1 MFYEGE
7 TVLYDS
13 IYTAWKREKDSE
25 EIQPLPKDFF
35 QKASEYLSELK
46 LSLVEQNKESDAR
59 SANERETEY
68 VEFMLLSLLR
78 MRAKK
83 MLLLPLTDSTELSPN
98 LLESELALIDDLRK
112 ELKKYLEQ
120 PVLLTTKQE
129 KTEKSHQ
136 DGKAHVIAPAQKP
149 SDFMLLRLLQP
160 IPRLVG
166 VDLDE
171 YGPFQ
176 PEDLVSL
183 PRENAMA
190 LIARGVALEVKPSS
204 YQRTGGSES

>member
-1 MFYEGE
+1 
-7 TVLYDS
+7 LYDS

-46 LSLVEQNKESDAR
+46 LSLSEQNKESATR
-59 SANERETEY
+59 SAKERETGY
-68 VEFMLLSLLR
+68 VEFMLLGLLR

-83 MLLLPLTDSTELSPN
+83 MLSLPLTDLELSPN
-98 LLESELALIDDLRK
+98 FLENEFALVDDLRK
-112 ELKKYLEQ
+112 GLKRYLEKPILQ
-120 PVLLTTKQE
+120 TANPE
-129 KTEKSHQ
+129 KTEKNHLGGEALATTSE
-136 DGKAHVIAPAQKP
+136 KNP
-149 SDFMLLRLLQP
+149 SDFMLLRMLQP

-176 PEDLVSL
+176 PEDLVAL
-183 PRENAMA
+183 PRENALA

-204 YQRTGGSES
+204 YQETGGSES

>member
-1 MFYEGE
+1 
-7 TVLYDS
+7 LYDS

-46 LSLVEQNKESDAR
+46 SSLGEQSKESATR
-59 SANERETEY
+59 SAKERETEY
-68 VEFMLLSLLR
+68 VEFMLLGLLK
-78 MRAKK
+78 MRARK
-83 MLLLPLTDSTELSPN
+83 MLSLPLTDLELSPN
-98 LLESELALIDDLRK
+98 FLENELALIDDLHK
-112 ELKKYLEQ
+112 GLKKYLEKPILQ
-120 PVLLTTKQE
+120 PANPE
-129 KTEKSHQ
+129 MTEKNHL
-136 DGKAHVIAPAQKP
+136 GGEALATTFEKNP
-149 SDFMLLRLLQP
+149 SDFMLLRMLQP

-176 PEDLVSL
+176 PEDLVTL
-183 PRENAMA
+183 PRENALA

-204 YQRTGGSES
+204 YQETGGSES